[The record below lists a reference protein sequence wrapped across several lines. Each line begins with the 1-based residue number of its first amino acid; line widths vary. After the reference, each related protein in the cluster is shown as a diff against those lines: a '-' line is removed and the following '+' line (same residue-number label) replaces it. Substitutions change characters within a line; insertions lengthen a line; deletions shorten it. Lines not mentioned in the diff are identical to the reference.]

1 MEAGRR
7 EAPVKDAAGGV
18 RFPPLSPIVFRS
30 NCSVERGSTWF
41 VGTLNSLS
49 SLGTVESNEVRYFYA
64 AARSTGCSR
73 VFPGISADAVCIG
86 VRVAISTEGWRG
98 DSGRDFAR
106 AKCSSK
112 LLFRRIRRECSL
124 ELIGMLDDA
133 AEHDLLNVYRD
144 WREIREFV
152 GIVLWLLPAAPR
164 FRELG
169 IFARLLLHRVGDLC
183 VYWKLEWKVCEIRA
197 NKGAWI
203 EIFNVAESTFR
214 ASHRNFFFFFSFF

>member
-1 MEAGRR
+1 MKFAESDFHLVDKVKYGGAGSGELAGYLTVIRRRNGGNPLHSPHYSARGEKKRLFPTLLASSHMEAGRR

-86 VRVAISTEGWRG
+86 VRVAISTEG
-98 DSGRDFAR
+98 
-106 AKCSSK
+106 
-112 LLFRRIRRECSL
+112 
-124 ELIGMLDDA
+124 
-133 AEHDLLNVYRD
+133 
-144 WREIREFV
+144 
-152 GIVLWLLPAAPR
+152 
-164 FRELG
+164 
-169 IFARLLLHRVGDLC
+169 
-183 VYWKLEWKVCEIRA
+183 
-197 NKGAWI
+197 
-203 EIFNVAESTFR
+203 
-214 ASHRNFFFFFSFF
+214 